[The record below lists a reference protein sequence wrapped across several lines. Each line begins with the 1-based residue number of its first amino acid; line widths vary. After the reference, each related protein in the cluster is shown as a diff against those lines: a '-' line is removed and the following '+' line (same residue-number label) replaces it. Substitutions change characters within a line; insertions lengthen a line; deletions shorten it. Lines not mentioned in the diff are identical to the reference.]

1 MVVVVVVVVLVVCLC
16 VCVCV
21 YVQTIANKR
30 KLACERQFKLK
41 FDALMGG

>member
-1 MVVVVVVVVLVVCLC
+1 MC

-21 YVQTIANKR
+21 CVCVREQIIVNKR